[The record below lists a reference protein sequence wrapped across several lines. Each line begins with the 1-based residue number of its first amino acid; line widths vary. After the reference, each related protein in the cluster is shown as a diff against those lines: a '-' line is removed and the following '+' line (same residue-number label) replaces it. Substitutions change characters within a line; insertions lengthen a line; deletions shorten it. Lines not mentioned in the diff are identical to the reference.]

1 MTFEE
6 QFTKKNLNEQT
17 YGRAPVRTLA
27 PGHGIEHEAA
37 QREVKFKR
45 GLAPNLRDYGHDP
58 IERSRPPDFALSF
71 VWGGLW
77 VLLTGSK
84 DMEG

>member
-1 MTFEE
+1 MTVEE

-27 PGHGIEHEAA
+27 PGHGIKHEAA

-58 IERSRPPDFALSF
+58 IERSLPPDIPLSF
-71 VWGGLW
+71 VCGGLW